1 MYCIQSSLFIITEIA
16 FQYSKSLHAYQEL
29 FRILDLSAIPDREKQ
44 FGRKGY
50 SMHAMIR
57 ALIVKHR
64 ERIGSIPRLIDHLDG
79 NPVLAELCGFT
90 PGVLPDATQFYRFLG
105 RIKHSL
111 LEQVLYALNQALI
124 GKGVLKLDTFLMDSK
139 PVLAA
144 TRDNNPKNPDRN
156 LTDKEKKPLRN
167 PAATLGYLAKAPG
180 GGKEF
185 FWGYRTHVIVSGEG
199 IPLVEVTLPN
209 DESDARVA
217 LTLIKKLK
225 RGYRFKQ
232 GATFIGDASYDVN
245 ELYDFI
251 IDQLK
256 CHAFIPHN
264 PRASKDPHI
273 VGEHG
278 RPVCPAGIEM
288 ASDGQWTDTRRNALK
303 HKFRCPLKTSKTLAK
318 QHPCG
323 CPENN
328 PKFTGYGCTKY
339 VQESY
344 SARASV
350 RCDTESYQKIYA
362 QRIAI
367 EQYFSRLGTIEA
379 DQTTHYRLN
388 TIRNQITIAHISQ
401 SLVALAAV
409 SMNKQEN
416 IRCYRTFAR
425 TA

>member
-1 MYCIQSSLFIITEIA
+1 MYCVQSSLFVTTEVAIM
-16 FQYSKSLHAYQEL
+16 YSKSLRAYQEL
-29 FRILDLSAIPDREKQ
+29 FQVLDLSAIPDRMKQ

-50 SMHAMIR
+50 SVHAMIR

-64 ERIGSIPRLIDHLDG
+64 ERIFSIQRLIDHLDG

-90 PGVLPDATQFYRFLG
+90 PGVLPDATQFYRLLG

-111 LEQVLYALNQALI
+111 LEQVLYALNRVLI
-124 GKGVLKLDTFLMDSK
+124 EKGAITLDTFLMDSK

-144 TRDNNPKNPDRN
+144 TRENNPKNPDRN
-156 LTDKEKKPLRN
+156 LTDKEKKPRRN
-167 PAATLGYLAKAPG
+167 PSATLGYLAKAPD

-185 FWGYRTHVIVSGEG
+185 FWGYRNHVIITKEG

-209 DESDARVA
+209 AESDAKVA
-217 LTLIKKLK
+217 LTLIRKLK
-225 RGYRFKQ
+225 RVYRFKK
-232 GATFIGDASYDVN
+232 GAIFIGDTAYDVN

-251 IDQLK
+251 IDRLK
-256 CHAFIPHN
+256 CRAYIPMN
-264 PRASKDPHI
+264 PRAAKDPHPT
-273 VGEHG
+273 GEHG
-278 RPVCPAGIEM
+278 RPVCAAGLEM
-288 ASDGQWTDTRRNALK
+288 ASDGQWMDTRRNALK
-303 HKFRCPLKTSKTLAK
+303 HKFICALKASKTLAK
-318 QHPCG
+318 LYPNG
-323 CPENN
+323 CPADC
-328 PKFTGYGCTKY
+328 PKFAGYGCTKY

-350 RCDTESYQKIYA
+350 RRDTENFQTTYA

-367 EQYFSRLGTIEA
+367 EQYFSRLGTLEV

-388 TIRNQITIAHISQ
+388 VIQNQMTIAHLTQ

-409 SMNKQEN
+409 SLNHPEH

-425 TA
+425 VA